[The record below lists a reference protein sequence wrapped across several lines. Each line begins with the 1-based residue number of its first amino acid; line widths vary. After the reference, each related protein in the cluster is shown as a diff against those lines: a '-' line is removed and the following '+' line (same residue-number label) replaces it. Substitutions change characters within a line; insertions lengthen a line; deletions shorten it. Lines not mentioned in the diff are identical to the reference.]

1 MRKIFI
7 KYLCLCMI
15 AALLVTIVGIFG
27 MQTYMN
33 QRNNTNSSY
42 EKLETVN
49 LKLQSNDE
57 ESQQLTNSL
66 GENALAKARAFAYMI
81 EQNPEIIEDAAALE
95 EICSLLAVDE
105 LHIIDDKGII
115 THSTVDAYVGF
126 DMNSGEQTKPFMA
139 IIDDPSIEI
148 AQEPQPNATKG
159 ILFQYIGVAR
169 RDAKGLVQVGIRPE
183 VLEEMLEG
191 TTIDKVLS
199 DFDFKNTGYLF
210 AIDKETNKILAH
222 KDSSLI
228 GMDAGQSGFSE
239 NIVPGEGEI
248 LIDGKK
254 AHYVIEEYENML
266 IGTLLP
272 DSEYYEVRRSQT
284 LVVCISM
291 MIIFII
297 LILVL
302 DYLINKKI
310 VKGIQSITEELK
322 EITDGNL
329 DTVITEDG
337 NPEFKLL
344 SNQINQM
351 VTSIKDNINENE
363 ALLEKQKQDMEL
375 TEVLIEEIQQACGN
389 MEKVSGA
396 TLKNADD
403 IHKGT
408 QEQKSELDR
417 LHDIM
422 RRLAEEIKEGAQTSG
437 QMHENTEKAVE
448 RMMTA
453 KENMV
458 LLMDTIQEISNTSK
472 EIEKIID
479 EISSIATQTNMLS
492 LNASIEAARAGEM
505 GKGFAVVAIQVGE
518 LAARSGEAVK
528 ETTNL
533 IMNTIDVV
541 SKGKSIAETVVEE
554 FMTVAEDIQSE
565 NQNILKIANM
575 SDSQVTAVSEAMSGL
590 ENIAEVVEN
599 NVEISV
605 NSQQTWEDLAR
616 EMEMLHNMVKQ

>member
-7 KYLCLCMI
+7 KYLCICMV
-15 AALLVTIVGIFG
+15 AALLITIAGIFG

-33 QRNNTNSSY
+33 ERDNTNSSY

-49 LKLQSNDE
+49 LKLQSNEE
-57 ESQQLTNSL
+57 ESEQLSNSL

-81 EQNPEIIEDAAALE
+81 EQNPQLIENVNELR

-105 LHIIDDKGII
+105 LHVIDDKGFI

-126 DMNSGEQTKPFMA
+126 DMSSGDQTRPFMA
-139 IIDDPSIEI
+139 IIDDPTIEL

-191 TTIDKVLS
+191 NTIDVVLA
-199 DFDFKNTGYLF
+199 DFDFKNKGYLF
-210 AIDKETNKILAH
+210 AIDKETNQILAH
-222 KDSSLI
+222 KDSTLI
-228 GMDAGQSGFSE
+228 GMDAAQAGFPE
-239 NIVPGEGEI
+239 NLVPGKGETV
-248 LIDGKK
+248 IDGEK
-254 AHYVIEEYENML
+254 AHYVIEEHENML

-272 DSEYYEVRRSQT
+272 DSEYFEVRKNQT

-291 MIIFII
+291 MIIFIM

-302 DYLINKKI
+302 DSLINRKI
-310 VKGIQSITEELK
+310 VRGIHSITGELK
-322 EITDGNL
+322 GITDGNL

-344 SNQINQM
+344 SGQINQM
-351 VTSIKDNINENE
+351 VTSIKNNISENE
-363 ALLEKQKQDMEL
+363 ALLQKQKEDMEL
-375 TEVLIEEIQQACGN
+375 TEVLIGEIQQTCGN
-389 MEKVSGA
+389 MEKVSGT

-408 QEQKSELDR
+408 QEQKTELDKLHEIMNR
-417 LHDIM
+417 LS
-422 RRLAEEIKEGAQTSG
+422 AEIKDGAQTSG

-448 RMMTA
+448 RMITA

-458 LLMDTIQEISNTSK
+458 LLMDTIQEISDTSK

-479 EISSIATQTNMLS
+479 EISSIANQTNMLS

-505 GKGFAVVAIQVGE
+505 GKGFAVVATQVGE

-565 NQNILKIANM
+565 NQNIMKIANM
-575 SDSQVTAVSEAMSGL
+575 SDSQVSAVSEAMNGL
-590 ENIAEVVEN
+590 EKIAQVVEN
-599 NVEISV
+599 NVAISV
-605 NSQQTWEDLAR
+605 NSQQTSEDLAR
-616 EMEMLHNMVKQ
+616 EMEMLYKMVEK